1 MRRAASAPEHHRA
14 KRDRVSHGYK
24 PVGNQHLK
32 PKDVRRN
39 GRREHDSVGR
49 TVDGGVGHH
58 WWFGRE
64 DTGLYPCRL
73 DPGGEVLGSPGIL
86 RTSILPVR
94 GGEVL
99 AETQVVGRSE
109 VGDGGVRAFG
119 SVGRE
124 ALNIGNWEAGRARA
138 LIVRLSL
145 RSRRIG
151 SQYAER
157 RDPCVPRPQ
166 SRLRVFPAVA

>member
-1 MRRAASAPEHHRA
+1 MGVPNAMRRAASAPEHHRA
-14 KRDRVSHGYK
+14 KRDRGSHGYK
-24 PVGNQHLK
+24 PVGNQHRK
-32 PKDVRRN
+32 SKDVRRN

-124 ALNIGNWEAGRARA
+124 APNIGDGK
-138 LIVRLSL
+138 LV
-145 RSRRIG
+145 
-151 SQYAER
+151 ER
-157 RDPCVPRPQ
+157 EH
-166 SRLRVFPAVA
+166 